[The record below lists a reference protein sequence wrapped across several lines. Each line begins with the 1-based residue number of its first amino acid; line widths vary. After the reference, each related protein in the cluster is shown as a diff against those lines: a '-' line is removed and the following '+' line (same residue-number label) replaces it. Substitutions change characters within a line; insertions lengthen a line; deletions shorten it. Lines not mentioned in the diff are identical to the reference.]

1 MIHGINRIQMNR
13 RLRSCCN
20 LSIICLLVCASSL
33 QCVGYDDGIGQK
45 QGSTRDD
52 TYREAE
58 DTLDQEEGL
67 PSEGGRTILFLNR
80 YEFLT
85 TECSSLTADPSE
97 VITGGYSLKGRYYG
111 TESYTPYLYTDY
123 RYLPL
128 EPLETYQVTFDY
140 RILEAPDKGF
150 ETIFYSPTAGQ
161 QDIWLPG
168 TVITGEGGDSGT
180 ASLTNT
186 LKDFTDYQLR
196 WNIIGTGAISIDNI
210 QIRKAKTDDVVAA
223 LDIEATR
230 AVINVTRNT
239 IKTKIDSRPTIP
251 VFYAWCGSE
260 RVSDCDVKDSP
271 YSLIWT
277 TAGLARDL
285 ESAQP
290 DLPPIES
297 YRMQE
302 DHNTLYIISLQWNYW
317 FPVARTLSS
326 ASKFYLNEVFKFHVD
341 SEYPDTLVINF
352 EHPDWP
358 DLMAE
363 KALNFKRAGFDGLI
377 LDWWNNGA
385 GNGRKDKDVEAARL
399 SIIKAIR
406 KRVGDAFVLMGNVN
420 WNTDDPTARYLSGVF
435 MELWKPDTAGE
446 YVLTYN
452 DENGSEWTP
461 SIERMEDLLKH
472 WDSVLKW
479 PKIIA
484 FEPWKITTGDYIADR
499 YTTANCKYARLFAAM
514 ACVIP
519 ENGYFLYA
527 DNNDD
532 WDGGDHQHA
541 YYEFYHTDLG
551 KPVSGMI
558 EISKGVAYRTYEH
571 GIIAYNRTTS
581 EIDTALSQG
590 KRLRIG
596 ALEGVFVK
604 DF

>member
-1 MIHGINRIQMNR
+1 MNR
-13 RLRSCCN
+13 RFRSCCN
-20 LSIICLLVCASSL
+20 LMLICVLGCTSTLR
-33 QCVGYDDGIGQK
+33 CVGYDD
-45 QGSTRDD
+45 RD
-52 TYREAE
+52 TYLEVG
-58 DTLDQEEGL
+58 DSLDQEEGL
-67 PSEGGRTILFLNR
+67 PLEDGKIIFFLNSD
-80 YEFLT
+80 EFLT
-85 TECSSLTADPSE
+85 TECSSLTRDPSE
-97 VITGGYSLKGRYYG
+97 VITGEYSLKGLYCG
-111 TESYTPYLYTDY
+111 TKSYTPYLYTDY

-128 EPLETYQVTFDY
+128 KPLETYQVTFDY
-140 RILEAPDKGF
+140 RILETPDKGF

-168 TVITGEGGDSGT
+168 SVITGEGGVSGS
-180 ASLTNT
+180 ASLTNR
-186 LKDFTDYQLR
+186 LEDFADYQVR

-210 QIRKAKTDDVVAA
+210 QIREVETDDVVAA

-230 AVINVTRNT
+230 AVIRVSRDS
-239 IKTKIDSRPTIP
+239 IKTKVESRPTIP
-251 VFYAWCGSE
+251 VFYAWCGST
-260 RVSDCDVKDSP
+260 RVSDCDTTDSP

-277 TAGLARDL
+277 TAALARDL

-290 DLPPIES
+290 HLPPKES

-302 DHNTLYIISLQWNYW
+302 DHDTLYVICPQWHYW
-317 FPVARTLSS
+317 FPAARTLSPD
-326 ASKFYLNEVFKFHVD
+326 SKFYLNEAFKFHIG

-352 EHPDWP
+352 EHPEWP

-377 LDWWNNGA
+377 LDWWNDDA
-385 GNGRKDKDVEAARL
+385 GNGRPRQDVQAARL

-406 KRVGDAFVLMGNVN
+406 RKVGDAFVLMGNVN
-420 WNTDDPTARYLSGVF
+420 WNTDDPTAKYLSGVF
-435 MELWKPDTAGE
+435 MELWKPAIGGK
-446 YVLTYN
+446 YVLTYD
-452 DENGSEWTP
+452 DENDSEWTP
-461 SIERMEDLLKH
+461 SIERMEDLLRH
-472 WDSVLKW
+472 WDSVLQW

-499 YTTANCKYARLFAAM
+499 YTATNYKHAKLFAAM

-541 YYEFYHTDLG
+541 YYDFYHTDLG
-551 KPVSGMI
+551 TPVSGMI
-558 EISKGVAYRTYEH
+558 EISKGVAYRKYEH
-571 GIIAYNRTTS
+571 GIISYNRTAT
-581 EIDTALSQG
+581 EIDVALARG